1 MSKRKFRLPERL
13 IPKPEK
19 IVKRGIYEMINIA
32 TGSKTKTKDYNKRIK
47 KGKF

>member
-19 IVKRGIYEMINIA
+19 IIKRGIYEMINVV
-32 TGSKTKTKDYNKRIK
+32 TGSKAKPKDYKKRIE
-47 KGKF
+47 KGRY

>member
-19 IVKRGIYEMINIA
+19 IVKRGIYEMISVI
-32 TGSKTKTKDYNKRIK
+32 TGSKAKSKDYKKRIE
-47 KGKF
+47 KGKY

>member
-19 IVKRGIYEMINIA
+19 IVKRGIYEMINVV
-32 TGSKTKTKDYNKRIK
+32 TGSNVKQKDYGKRIQ
-47 KGKF
+47 KGRY